1 MLKKMLFFFATMLGL
16 LHNASGQTSISDT
29 TVFIPYL
36 TVSYGLYFPGGD
48 LADRFGLTNYI
59 GLTFTIK
66 TENNMTFGINGGMYF
81 GNDVKEKDNL
91 LHEMRTNNGDIL
103 DDNVKLSEVHFL
115 ERGFQ
120 VTGQVG
126 KIFHVGKTN
135 PNSGIYLNLGLG
147 YSSNWIRIE
156 NQENNIPQLTKET
169 KKYYDQRVAGI
180 LLTEYIGY
188 SYFSNKGLANFT
200 AGLEFMQGFNS
211 DFRTYNIDAK
221 SEIDNSYLDL
231 YFGIRIGWSI
241 LFRKTMSEAYYY
253 D

>member
-1 MLKKMLFFFATMLGL
+1 MLGL
-16 LHNASGQTSISDT
+16 LHNTSGQTSISDT

-36 TVSYGLYFPGGD
+36 TVSYALYSPGGD

-66 TENNMTFGINGGMYF
+66 TENNMTYGINGGMYF
-81 GNDVKEKDNL
+81 GNDVKDKDIL

-147 YSSNWIRIE
+147 YTSNWIRIE
-156 NQENNIPQLTKET
+156 NQENNIPQLTKES
-169 KKYYDQRVAGI
+169 KKYYDRRVAGI

-188 SYFSNKGLANFT
+188 RYFSNKGLANFT

-211 DFRTYNIDAK
+211 DFRTYNIDNK